1 MVEGHNRTVLVV
13 KTTAGRLF
21 GGYAD
26 TRWEARHKNRQADGF
41 YGSAQACLFRFPRC
55 GETTTT
61 SSKDDNEV
69 VIYKWTGANRYIQLC
84 DAYKRAVAFGGGGDD
99 GDFGLCIEDD
109 FRRGTTGHCSTFENE
124 ALCEE
129 GYFDVVD
136 LEVWGFTLDF

>member
-13 KTTAGRLF
+13 KSTAGRLF

-55 GETTTT
+55 GEATT
-61 SSKDDNEV
+61 SSDASSSSSEDDNNEV
-69 VIYKWTGANRYIQLC
+69 VIYKWSGANRYIQLC

-99 GDFGLCIEDD
+99 GL
-109 FRRGTTGHCSTFENE
+109 
-124 ALCEE
+124 
-129 GYFDVVD
+129 
-136 LEVWGFTLDF
+136 